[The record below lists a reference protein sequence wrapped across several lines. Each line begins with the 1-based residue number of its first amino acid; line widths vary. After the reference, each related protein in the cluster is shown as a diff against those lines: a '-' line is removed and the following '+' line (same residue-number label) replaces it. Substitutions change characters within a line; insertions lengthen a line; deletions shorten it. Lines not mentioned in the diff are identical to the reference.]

1 VFFYSAVEA
10 SFGDQL
16 MTVTALKDQIGNLQ
30 KFVAE
35 KDRIILDRDKMVG
48 ILRNNFPHHFSRFQ
62 LAALNARL
70 HEQESVHKR
79 KQAELEKMH
88 TEQHALLKVWL
99 G

>member
-1 VFFYSAVEA
+1 LCFYSAVEA

-48 ILRNNFPHHFSRFQ
+48 ILRNNFSLSFFPFSVSR
-62 LAALNARL
+62 
-70 HEQESVHKR
+70 
-79 KQAELEKMH
+79 
-88 TEQHALLKVWL
+88 TERASS
-99 G
+99 